1 MVRMDITGN
10 RGTLL
15 LDSEEDW
22 AKVRVEV
29 SLEVVSAM
37 SRRTEGVII
46 YITIIITTHRGQV
59 TSAHETSM
67 DKV

>member
-22 AKVRVEV
+22 VKVRVEV

-37 SRRTEGVII
+37 GRRTEGVFILII
-46 YITIIITTHRGQV
+46 IIITTHRGQV
-59 TSAHETSM
+59 TSALENI
-67 DKV
+67 DG